1 MIYYHNFVHKN
12 KKEEDNYADSCKH
25 WQLLEHQKGRKN
37 QAMILI
43 DPFSS
48 TLQTCEG
55 RGSAPAL
62 WIKRE
67 SMINVIKKPYMYS

>member
-1 MIYYHNFVHKN
+1 
-12 KKEEDNYADSCKH
+12 
-25 WQLLEHQKGRKN
+25 
-37 QAMILI
+37 MILI

-67 SMINVIKKPYMYS
+67 FDQCNQETLYVQLKIIKFSKESTFTDVGIKTMKICYYFDK

>member
-1 MIYYHNFVHKN
+1 
-12 KKEEDNYADSCKH
+12 
-25 WQLLEHQKGRKN
+25 
-37 QAMILI
+37 MILI

-67 SMINVIKKPYMYS
+67 SLINVIKNPYMYS